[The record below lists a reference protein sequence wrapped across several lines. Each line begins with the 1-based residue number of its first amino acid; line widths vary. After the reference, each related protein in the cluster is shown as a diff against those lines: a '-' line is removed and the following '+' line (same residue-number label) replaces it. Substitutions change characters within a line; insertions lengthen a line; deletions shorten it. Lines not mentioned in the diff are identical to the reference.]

1 MNRFENNLAEGSVL
15 KRLFQFSVPF
25 LISNII
31 QSLYNVADMLIVGK
45 FSGTASIAG
54 VNIGGQVTFILTNLI
69 MGLCTGGT
77 VLIAQYVG
85 SGNREKLKKTV
96 STLFTGLILAAAVI
110 TLVMIVFKDA
120 LLRLMGTPD
129 TAFLEASNYLIV
141 TVLGIVFIFGYNA
154 LSAILRGMGDS
165 KRPLYFVAI
174 ACVTNVVLDLLF
186 VWPLKMGAMGAAIA
200 TVISQCLSLLLCIR
214 YLKKK
219 DFVFDFQLKSFRID
233 RQQLSAILKIGMPAA
248 IQNTI
253 VGISFLFVTSLA
265 NIIGGSDATATAAV
279 GIVGKFNSFAIL
291 PAIGMSAAVSTMA
304 AQNIGANRWDR
315 ALKCAKYGMVI
326 ALGFCLAAFAVAQLF
341 PSAIISLFDQNPKTI
356 EAGVAYMRTFSFDYL
371 IVPFFFCLNGLFIGA
386 GHTTFT
392 LITGTLSSLLARIP
406 ASYFFG
412 KVLGLGM
419 GGLGLGAPVA
429 SAAALLIILGFFIS
443 GRWKVNVAAKH
454 ISGEIA

>member
-1 MNRFENNLAEGSVL
+1 MNRFENNLSEGSVL
-15 KRLFQFSVPF
+15 RRLFQFSVPF

-85 SGNREKLKKTV
+85 SGNREKLRKTV
-96 STLFTGLILAAAVI
+96 STLFTGLVVTAAVI
-110 TLVMIVFKDA
+110 TLCMLVLKND
-120 LLRLMGTPD
+120 LLKLMGTPD
-129 TAFLEASNYLIV
+129 IAFSEASDYLFV

-174 ACVTNVVLDLLF
+174 ACVTNVVLDLVF

-200 TVISQCLSLLLCIR
+200 TVISQALSLLLCVR

-219 DFVFDFQLKSFRID
+219 DFVFDFKLKSFRID
-233 RQQLSAILKIGMPAA
+233 RQQLAAILKIGMPAA

-253 VGISFLFVTSLA
+253 VGISFLFITSLA
-265 NIIGGSDATATAAV
+265 NVIGGSDATATAAV

-304 AQNIGANRWDR
+304 AQNIGANKWDR
-315 ALKCAKYGMVI
+315 ALKCANYGMGI
-326 ALGFCLAAFAVAQLF
+326 ALGFCLLAFAVAQLF
-341 PSAIISLFDQNPKTI
+341 PAAIISIFDPNPKTI
-356 EAGVAYMRTFSFDYL
+356 EAGVAYLRTFSFDYL
-371 IVPFFFCLNGLFIGA
+371 IVPFVFCLNGLYIGA
-386 GHTTFT
+386 GHTTFS

-412 KVLGLGM
+412 KMLGLGIGGLGM
-419 GGLGLGAPVA
+419 GAPAA
-429 SAAALLIILGFFIS
+429 SLVALLIILGFFVS
-443 GRWKVNVAAKH
+443 GRWKVNVADKH
-454 ISGEIA
+454 VAGETI